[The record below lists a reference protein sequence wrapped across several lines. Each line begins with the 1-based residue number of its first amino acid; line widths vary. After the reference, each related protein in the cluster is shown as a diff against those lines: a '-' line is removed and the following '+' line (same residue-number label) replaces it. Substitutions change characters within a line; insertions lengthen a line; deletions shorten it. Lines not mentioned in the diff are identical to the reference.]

1 MQWLLRD
8 SFSVEHNRWST
19 SRILFPFIAK
29 TGVHLNPT
37 SEILC
42 LRRLPVQGDLRGLV
56 QWIEGRGSPH
66 NEGMVSWLVTVDE
79 GMVSW
84 RVAADWES
92 EFCVQLC
99 PDECLSKILP
109 LISCL
114 AFHQLMAIFRC
125 KTPVCKN
132 SWSLTYLLVLQFY
145 KTTKMQEW
153 NFISA

>member
-1 MQWLLRD
+1 MVSWLVTVD
-8 SFSVEHNRWST
+8 
-19 SRILFPFIAK
+19 
-29 TGVHLNPT
+29 
-37 SEILC
+37 
-42 LRRLPVQGDLRGLV
+42 
-56 QWIEGRGSPH
+56 
-66 NEGMVSWLVTVDE
+66 EGMVSCLVTVDEGMVSCLVTVDE

-145 KTTKMQEW
+145 KTTKMQE
-153 NFISA
+153 